1 LLARCGFEDTST
13 FSQHLSSFTSTLEPG
28 GEEEGPGVTARS
40 EIRKGQRVGRKVPSG
55 WEPGTWLR
63 VLTLAEMP
71 EEHIKE
77 GDSDGL
83 VGSPVVFNLA
93 QHHLQPEHRAGKG
106 CGQGQKHAQREEG
119 QEGPE
124 RSTLLTKS

>member
-1 LLARCGFEDTST
+1 MRSVSLLARCGFEDTST

-28 GEEEGPGVTARS
+28 GEEEGWRRVL
-40 EIRKGQRVGRKVPSG
+40 RVGKRVRSG
-55 WEPGTWLR
+55 WEPGAWLS

-77 GDSDGL
+77 GDIDGF

-93 QHHLQPEHRAGKG
+93 QHHLQPEHGAGKEY
-106 CGQGQKHAQREEG
+106 GQSEACTEE
-119 QEGPE
+119 P
-124 RSTLLTKS
+124 